1 MRPIGITT
9 LLLTFAA
16 SFADSATFIAADRLF
31 TAHVTGNFIVL
42 VYDIIHHVGRNE
54 WSKLL
59 AFPVFFLAVMAAG
72 KFNHRGE
79 NPYRLL
85 QLEGGL
91 LLLAGFGAVAM
102 RLLHVRA
109 EGLLFGLSMT
119 IVIAMAFQNAFGR
132 LYAKDIYG
140 PTTVMTGNV
149 TSAALDIADLLWT
162 RPRDADKLLK
172 LQHNLAVI
180 LVFLVGCL
188 SGGFLSWHFGLITV
202 LLPGGLLLS
211 YFSYIRRTKVVV

>member
-16 SFADSATFIAADRLF
+16 SFSDAATFIGADRLF

-42 VYDIIHHVGRNE
+42 VYDIVHHVGRNE

-59 AFPVFFLAVMAAG
+59 AFPVFFLAVIAAG
-72 KFNHRGE
+72 KLNRKGE
-79 NPYRLL
+79 NPYLLL

-91 LLLAGFGAVAM
+91 LLLAGMGAWAM
-102 RLLHVRA
+102 RLLHVHQQSWI
-109 EGLLFGLSMT
+109 FGLSMT
-119 IVIAMAFQNAFGR
+119 IVVAMAFQNAFGR
-132 LYAKDIYG
+132 LYAKEIYG

-162 RPRDADKLLK
+162 RPHDPDKLLK
-172 LQHNLAVI
+172 LQHNLGVI

-188 SGGFLSWHFGLITV
+188 AGGLLSWHFGLITV
-202 LLPGGLLLS
+202 LLPGGLVLS